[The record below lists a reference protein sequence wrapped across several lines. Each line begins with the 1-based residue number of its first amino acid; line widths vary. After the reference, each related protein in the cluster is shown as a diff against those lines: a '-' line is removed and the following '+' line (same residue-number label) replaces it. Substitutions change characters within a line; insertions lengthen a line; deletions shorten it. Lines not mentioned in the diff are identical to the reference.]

1 MHMDNIQILGFRANI
16 DSVGDVLGKINSI
29 KDDGEII
36 QLLNADSV
44 VSKNH
49 IIHGVNQAF
58 LAFER
63 GENLANDLSVE
74 IVLRCS
80 AQRQISKAFKILGL
94 REGEMNLCAVLI
106 DSKDYTKDLSLL
118 FTRDD
123 DVLIPN
129 EDKLIEMYKNEL
141 PAGTTKFPL
150 DRLTWQYNKNAKTG
164 LITLVGYDKNGNQ
177 VVYVS
182 DDYAFF
188 TIDRQTLEDN
198 QVNTENEFASMYCLN
213 TIETVSV
220 DNRNFFQKIWDAI
233 TGFFS
238 RIFGHEEETERRADG
253 HLMEGVRQHLFPE
266 IVVMVLPQDGRH
278 RRQRRAGRLQR
289 RGGRADAYH

>member
-94 REGEMNLCAVLI
+94 REGDMNLCAVLI
-106 DSKDYTKDLSLL
+106 DSKDYTKELSLL

-129 EDKLIEMYKNEL
+129 EDKLIEMYK
-141 PAGTTKFPL
+141 
-150 DRLTWQYNKNAKTG
+150 
-164 LITLVGYDKNGNQ
+164 I
-177 VVYVS
+177 S
-182 DDYAFF
+182 DDELQNMSVEEM
-188 TIDRQTLEDN
+188 IVDRITKL
-198 QVNTENEFASMYCLN
+198 
-213 TIETVSV
+213 TV
-220 DNRNFFQKIWDAI
+220 D
-233 TGFFS
+233 
-238 RIFGHEEETERRADG
+238 
-253 HLMEGVRQHLFPE
+253 M
-266 IVVMVLPQDGRH
+266 
-278 RRQRRAGRLQR
+278 
-289 RGGRADAYH
+289 

>member
-36 QLLNADSV
+36 QLLNTDCV

-94 REGEMNLCAVLI
+94 HEGEMNLCAVLI
-106 DSKDYTKDLSLL
+106 DSKDYTKELSLL

-129 EDKLIEMYKNEL
+129 EDKLIETYKISDEEL
-141 PAGTTKFPL
+141 QNMSVEEIIVDRITK
-150 DRLTWQYNKNAKTG
+150 LT
-164 LITLVGYDKNGNQ
+164 
-177 VVYVS
+177 
-182 DDYAFF
+182 
-188 TIDRQTLEDN
+188 
-198 QVNTENEFASMYCLN
+198 
-213 TIETVSV
+213 V
-220 DNRNFFQKIWDAI
+220 D
-233 TGFFS
+233 
-238 RIFGHEEETERRADG
+238 
-253 HLMEGVRQHLFPE
+253 M
-266 IVVMVLPQDGRH
+266 
-278 RRQRRAGRLQR
+278 
-289 RGGRADAYH
+289 